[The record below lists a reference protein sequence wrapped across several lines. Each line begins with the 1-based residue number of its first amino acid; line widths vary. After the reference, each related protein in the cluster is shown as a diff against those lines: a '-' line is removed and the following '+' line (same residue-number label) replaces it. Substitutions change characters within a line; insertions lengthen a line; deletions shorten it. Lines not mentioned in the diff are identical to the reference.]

1 MTRIIEVCFFLDP
14 LLFPFF
20 LSFSLF
26 FFFLCEKINSS
37 MDDNSEKESENMID
51 RASVMRI
58 LREIARPRR
67 KNEERIEKKEE
78 NGRVK
83 RIK

>member
-1 MTRIIEVCFFLDP
+1 
-14 LLFPFF
+14 
-20 LSFSLF
+20 
-26 FFFLCEKINSS
+26 